1 MDQQAP
7 QEFILEAFADPPS
20 VRDVVKGI
28 LHTIFFHRFFP
39 SVAPRSR
46 EVLDVTL
53 PYVADAELDTMIERR
68 ADELAQQLD
77 AERINNNNNNNNNSN
92 NNNSNSAKKAIGGSR
107 RGGGGGAAGLG
118 IGGVGGGGGDGRGTI
133 TVQFFEKKRRKAW
146 YGGRDEEVCWESWT
160 VKVTV
165 AEPRTESGGFLLPSL
180 SHPLLSLS
188 LSPVLSFHPPPISSP
203 PLFPPPPPASTPD
216 DELTRTNTERAKVR
230 AAMAQ
235 TLTATVMKL
244 VTCVN
249 SHKDHIPPITTSE
262 ANPFPYQI
270 HVSPSGSGGG
280 GAGGGAG
287 DAATPDAAAAQ
298 ARTGWTTR
306 MGIY

>member
-165 AEPRTESGGFLLPSL
+165 AEPRTES
-180 SHPLLSLS
+180 
-188 LSPVLSFHPPPISSP
+188 
-203 PLFPPPPPASTPD
+203 
-216 DELTRTNTERAKVR
+216 ERAKVR

-306 MGIY
+306 MGSY